1 MFIYCVNCNGKF
13 WSEGPELCSR
23 CITVCADEHEAN
35 RERAEIEADEARAAA
50 IAEWMDIEEH
60 ES

>member
-1 MFIYCVNCNGKF
+1 MFIWCVNCNGKF

-23 CITVCADEHEAN
+23 CITVCADEHEAL
-35 RERAEIEADEARAAA
+35 REQVEIAGA
-50 IAEWMDIEEH
+50 IAEWNDIEEH